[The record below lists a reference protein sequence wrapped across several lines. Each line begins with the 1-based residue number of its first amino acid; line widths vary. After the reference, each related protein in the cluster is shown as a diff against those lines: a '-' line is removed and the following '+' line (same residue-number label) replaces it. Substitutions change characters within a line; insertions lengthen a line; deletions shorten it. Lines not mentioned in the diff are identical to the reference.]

1 METSFKSHTLVD
13 WVESRLIQE
22 IRENQLGSGAEMLNE
37 KELSEKYDVGRNVV
51 REALS
56 RLRSLGI
63 IESRKKR
70 GIVVSQPNVMFSF
83 KKVVNPF
90 MLSKSTILDLLGMRV
105 SLEIGCARMIIHNIT
120 DEDINELKLIVAN
133 ESAIDSL
140 RVGIEMERA
149 FHSKLYAV
157 SGNKVML
164 DFLDTLL
171 PVFKYVNEHYDDFDQ
186 FNRERLGK
194 GRFIRHKDFLP
205 YLEARDVEGYQR
217 AMEDH
222 LAAYIDYINHTHFQ
236 ENKSKI

>member
-1 METSFKSHTLVD
+1 MDTDFKSRTLVD
-13 WVESRLIQE
+13 WVESRMIQE
-22 IRENQLGSGAEMLNE
+22 IRDNQLGSGAEMLNE

-56 RLRSLGI
+56 RLRMLGI

-90 MLSKSTILDLLGMRV
+90 MLSRETIIDLLGMRV
-105 SLEIGCARMIIHNIT
+105 SLEIGCAKMIIHNIT
-120 DEDINELKLIVAN
+120 DDDIEELTAIVGR

-140 RVGIEMERA
+140 KVDIEMERA
-149 FHSKLYAV
+149 FHSKLYKV
-157 SGNKVML
+157 SKNRVML

-171 PVFKYVNEHYDDFDQ
+171 PVFKYVNENYEDFDL
-186 FNRERLGK
+186 FNRERRGK
-194 GRFIRHKDFLP
+194 GRFIRHKDFIP
-205 YLEARDVEGYQR
+205 YLEARDVEGYQK

-222 LAAYIDYINHTHFQ
+222 LAAYIDYINHSHLGR
-236 ENKSKI
+236 NK